1 MIGTTISH
9 YKILEKLGEGGMGVV
24 YKAQDTKLD
33 RIVALKFLPHHLTA
47 NEAEQARFLQEAKAA
62 ATLNHPHVCT
72 IYRIDEFEGQQFIE
86 MEYVEGE
93 TLRHRIPLQKLND
106 ALNFAVQIG
115 EALQEAHGKGI
126 VHRDVKCEN
135 IMVNA
140 KNQIKVMD
148 FGLAKLK
155 GSLKLTRTSST
166 VGTLA
171 YMAPEQIQGGEV
183 DARSDIFSFG
193 IVLFEMVT
201 GKTPFRG
208 EHDAAMMYSIVNEE
222 PDPISK
228 YIPDASPELERI
240 VHRSLEKDPDD
251 RYQSVADMV
260 SEIRR
265 IQKQS
270 ARVSRPVSRID
281 VATSAQAPERGAGEY
296 QPAPGGSAPSKKKY
310 IVGGIVGG
318 VIIAAVV
325 AYFMLFRPAGAIDS
339 LAVLPFVN
347 AGSDPQLDYLSDGI
361 TESVI
366 NSLTRIR
373 SLRVIPRSTVFRF
386 KGKDVDPQ
394 DVGNK
399 LNVGAVLSGKIV
411 KNGDDLDV
419 QVDLIDIKNQS
430 QIWGDHFTRK
440 LAGVLSLQEDIVN
453 DVTRELR
460 VSLTGEMKRDVSKQ
474 YTQNA
479 GAYQLYLQG
488 QYYWNKRTAVAL
500 ERAVDYFEQAIAFD
514 SSYAL
519 AYVGLADCY
528 IVQPQYAGIST
539 KISIPKGHA
548 AAQKALA
555 IDPSLA
561 EAYTALAFCDYTLWK
576 YGDAENEFKRAI
588 ELNPKYPTTYHWYGI
603 LVGRKGDFNHYL
615 ALIRQAVELDP
626 YSPVIALNMGS
637 ANFGLEN
644 YDEALR
650 YFHKSVELDPSF
662 AVGYAWMG
670 MTEDRMKHDSAA
682 LPHFQKAVE
691 LSGRS
696 SECLAYLGHFYGE
709 HGKKTEAQQILK
721 ELEDRYQQGTS
732 AAYSVALIFAAQGD
746 KESALQWLDKDYH
759 DQSTWITSL
768 VIDHSWDSIRA
779 DPRFIDL
786 EKKVGL
792 VK

>member
-1 MIGTTISH
+1 MIGQTISH

-93 TLRHRIPLQKLND
+93 TLRHRIPVKKLND
-106 ALNFAVQIG
+106 ALGYAVQIG
-115 EALQEAHGKGI
+115 EALQEAHARGI

-135 IMVNA
+135 IMVNT

-183 DARSDIFSFG
+183 DARSDIFSYG
-193 IVLFEMVT
+193 IVVFEMVT

-222 PDPISK
+222 PDAISK
-228 YIPDASPELERI
+228 YVPDVSPELERI
-240 VHRSLEKDPDD
+240 VRRSLEKDPDD

-270 ARVSRPVSRID
+270 TRVSRPVNRMDVPASPMAQERPSAESGSVPAASSRAMKNY
-281 VATSAQAPERGAGEY
+281 V
-296 QPAPGGSAPSKKKY
+296 
-310 IVGGIVGG
+310 VGGIG
-318 VIIAAVV
+318 IAVV
-325 AYFMLFRPAGAIDS
+325 LASVIAYFAFFRTAGAIDS

-347 AGSDPQLDYLSDGI
+347 AGSDPQLEYLSDGI
-361 TESVI
+361 TESII

-386 KGKDVDPQ
+386 KGKDLDPQ

-419 QVDLIDIKNQS
+419 QVDLIDVKNQS
-430 QIWGDHFTRK
+430 QLWGDHYTRK
-440 LAGVLSLQEDIVN
+440 LASVLSLQEDIVN
-453 DVTRELR
+453 DVSRELKI
-460 VSLTGEMKRDVSKQ
+460 SLTGETKRDVNKQ
-474 YTQNA
+474 YTQNS

-488 QYYWNKRTAVAL
+488 QYYWNKRNAVSL
-500 ERAVDYFEQAIAFD
+500 DRAVDYFDQAIALD
-514 SSYAL
+514 STYAL
-519 AYVGLADCY
+519 AYVGLADCF
-528 IVQPQYAGIST
+528 IIQPQYAGIST
-539 KISIPKGHA
+539 KISIPKARA

-555 IDPSLA
+555 LDPSLA

-576 YGDAENEFKRAI
+576 YEDAEREFKEAI

-603 LVGRKGDFNHYL
+603 LVARMGDYNHYL
-615 ALIRQAVELDP
+615 TLVRQAIDLDP
-626 YSPVIALNMGS
+626 YSPVIALNMG
-637 ANFGLEN
+637 AAYFGLEN
-644 YDEALR
+644 NDEALR
-650 YFHKSVELDPSF
+650 YFRKSVELDPSF
-662 AVGYAWMG
+662 AVGYAWIAA
-670 MTEDRMKHDSAA
+670 TEARVKDDSDA
-682 LPHFQKAVE
+682 LPNFRKAVE

-696 SECLAYLGHFYGE
+696 SECLGYLGHYDGVKKRTGE
-709 HGKKTEAQQILK
+709 AKLILTELQ
-721 ELEDRYQQGTS
+721 DRYQAGTA
-732 AAYSVALIFAAQGD
+732 AAYSVARVYAGMGD
-746 KESALQWLDKDYH
+746 KESALDWLEKDYR

-768 VIDHSWDSIRA
+768 LTDHAWDSIRSE
-779 DPRFIDL
+779 PRFVDL
-786 EKKVGL
+786 EQKVGL